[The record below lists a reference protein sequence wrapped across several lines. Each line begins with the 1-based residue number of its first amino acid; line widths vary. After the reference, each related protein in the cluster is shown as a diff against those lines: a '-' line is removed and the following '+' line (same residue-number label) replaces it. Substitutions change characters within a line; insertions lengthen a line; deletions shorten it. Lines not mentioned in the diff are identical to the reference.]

1 MGKNI
6 QLVFL
11 HHALGSAAQWKGFTA
26 ELAARTGLSALVT
39 ERRGHGAS
47 DQWPGSRGL
56 RFFHEE
62 ALEWLPQTL
71 REAGVERPL
80 LVGHSD
86 GATIALLYAAHF
98 PVVAVIAEAPHILV
112 EPKTREGLRE
122 ALLQKEKLI
131 AGLEKYH
138 GPKSRALVD
147 AWSEQWLSTAFEN
160 WNIEA
165 ELASIDCPTLL
176 IQGNADA
183 YGSMRHVE
191 NIKKILGERA
201 GILEIEGGGH
211 FLHHEARDLLL
222 GAMSD
227 FIRNH
232 SIKIP

>member
-1 MGKNI
+1 MEKNI
-6 QLVFL
+6 HLVVL
-11 HHALGSAAQWKGFTA
+11 HHALGSAAQWKGFAA
-26 ELAARTGLSALVT
+26 ELAARTGLPALVT

-47 DQWPGSRGL
+47 DELPSARGL

-98 PVVAVIAEAPHILV
+98 PTVAVIAEAPHILV
-112 EPKTREGLRE
+112 EQKTREGVRE

-138 GPKSRALVD
+138 GPKSRALVE
-147 AWSEQWLSTAFEN
+147 AWSEQWLSPAFEN

-165 ELASIDCPTLL
+165 ELAGIACPTLL
-176 IQGNADA
+176 IQGSADV

-191 NIKKILGERA
+191 AVKKILGDRSV
-201 GILEIEGGGH
+201 ILEIEGGGH
-211 FLHHEARDLLL
+211 FLHHEVRDQLLD
-222 GAMSD
+222 AMSD

-232 SIKIP
+232 SI

>member
-11 HHALGSAAQWKGFTA
+11 HHALGSAAQWKGFAA
-26 ELAARTGLSALVT
+26 ELAAQTGLSALVT
-39 ERRGHGAS
+39 ERRGHGGS
-47 DQWPGSRGL
+47 GEWPTPRGL
-56 RFFHEE
+56 HFFHEE

-98 PVVAVIAEAPHILV
+98 PTVAVIAEAPHILV
-112 EPKTREGLRE
+112 EPKTREGVRE

-138 GPKSRALVD
+138 GPKSRALVE
-147 AWSEQWLSTAFEN
+147 AWSEQWLSPAFEN

-165 ELASIDCPTLL
+165 ELAGIACPTLL

-191 NIKKILGERA
+191 RVKNILGERA
-201 GILEIEGGGH
+201 NILEMEGGGH
-211 FLHHEARDLLL
+211 FLHHEARGLLL
-222 GAMSD
+222 GAMND

-232 SIKIP
+232 SMNIP